1 MQILSLLEPIDD
13 YSNATAGFRLQRF
26 EVLNWGTFNERIWVI
41 NLDGKTALLTGA
53 NGSGKS
59 TLVDALLTL
68 MVPNKS
74 RNYNK
79 ASSASNKK
87 ERDEKSYVQGA
98 YSRTRSEE
106 SYGSKPKFLRVKKEP
121 SILLAYFNNCV
132 TKKDVTLAQVL
143 WIENGSVQKLFI
155 LADMELTIQNNF
167 GLFKNIEE
175 LKKQLQ
181 TDKVE
186 CFKEFSKYSQQ
197 FRKRFGLQSPKAL
210 DLFNQIVSVKEIGSL
225 NEFVRSQMLEKTD
238 TQNNIRDLQKSFEDL
253 TVCQAKIESASNQ
266 LNTLIPIVEESEK
279 YKNIHSEITN
289 LEKYLSFLPAF
300 FAREKNNLL
309 ENRLKNI
316 EQSLMQTKDKIGEC
330 DNQLETLD
338 QKKKDL
344 ELDIHQDANGLRLR
358 ELTNEIDQSQKEIS
372 RKKKEAEYY
381 DQLAQQLELPVYADS
396 DIFYSARTK
405 GEELKENIEAIL
417 KELDEKKDGKKEK
430 RRELQKQK
438 IELDS
443 ELQSL
448 RSRKSQIP
456 ENNLKIRNRLVAD
469 LSLNENDLPF
479 VGELLRV
486 RPEAKEWEGVI
497 ERLLSSFGLYILV
510 PEVHYQSTNAYIR
523 KTNLRGRLTYFR
535 VQPIPTSVTQRASDP
550 KRIPHKLEI
559 KPENQM
565 FSEWLQ
571 SRLAKQYNYLCCETI
586 EQFQHETRA
595 VTREGLIK
603 HDTERHEKN
612 DTYSIDDSRRY
623 ILGWD
628 NSSKIEAFEN
638 ELTNINQDLNDV
650 EGEIKILESKE
661 RQSNQQERW
670 LHDFMRF
677 TDFSEIDWHTKEK
690 DMVKLQQEKNS

>member
-13 YSNATAGFRLQRF
+13 YSNTTAGFRLQRF
-26 EVLNWGTFNERIWVI
+26 EVLNWGTFNKHIWVI
-41 NLDGKTALLTGA
+41 DLGGKTALLTGA

-155 LADMELTIQNNF
+155 LADIELTIQNNF

-197 FRKRFGLQSPKAL
+197 FRKRFGLQSSKAL
-210 DLFNQIVSVKEIGSL
+210 DLFNQTVSIKEIGSL

-266 LNTLIPIVEESEK
+266 LNALIPIVEESEK
-279 YKNIHSEITN
+279 YKDIHSDITN

-309 ENRLKNI
+309 ENKLKNI
-316 EQSLMQTKDKIGEC
+316 EQSLMQTTDEVGEC
-330 DNQLETLD
+330 DNKLETLRE
-338 QKKKDL
+338 KAKDL
-344 ELDIHQDANGLRLR
+344 ELDIRQDASGVRLN
-358 ELTNEIDQSQKEIS
+358 ELANEIDQSQKEIN
-372 RKKKEAEYY
+372 RRKKEAEEY
-381 DQLAQQLELPVYADS
+381 DRLAQQLELPAYADS

-405 GEELKENIEAIL
+405 SEELKENIEAIL
-417 KELDEKKDGKKEK
+417 KELDEKKDGKKNK
-430 RRELQKQK
+430 RSKLQEQK
-438 IELDS
+438 TELDS

-448 RSRKSQIP
+448 LSRKSQIP
-456 ENNLKIRNRLVAD
+456 KKNLEIRNRLVAD
-469 LSLNENDLPF
+469 LNLNENDLPF

-486 RPEAKEWEGVI
+486 RPEAQEWEGVI
-497 ERLLSSFGLYILV
+497 ERLLSSFGLCILV
-510 PEVHYQSTNAYIR
+510 SEVHYQSINTYIR
-523 KTNLRGRLTYFR
+523 KTNLRGRLIYFK
-535 VQPIPTSVTQRASDP
+535 VQLTPTSVTQRASDP

-559 KPENQM
+559 KPENKM

-571 SRLAKQYNYLCCETI
+571 SRLAQQYNYLCCETI

-595 VTREGLIK
+595 VTR
-603 HDTERHEKN
+603 
-612 DTYSIDDSRRY
+612 
-623 ILGWD
+623 
-628 NSSKIEAFEN
+628 
-638 ELTNINQDLNDV
+638 
-650 EGEIKILESKE
+650 
-661 RQSNQQERW
+661 
-670 LHDFMRF
+670 
-677 TDFSEIDWHTKEK
+677 
-690 DMVKLQQEKNS
+690 